1 MFRMKRS
8 IWFWLCFAVAIIMAI
23 YFATRIIMTGMGHGS
38 VAHVHN
44 ISITSDAEKSD
55 LSALRAAAGGLVRN
69 TYDVDLAEL
78 NDRIGNVPGV
88 KSSAVRRL
96 PNGNLKINVKMHH
109 AVALWW
115 DGEYYFP
122 LSADGT
128 VVNRPTPERDA
139 SAVVFSG
146 PIPNDITE
154 ITKAAHT
161 MLADIGYMSWIENR
175 RWNITTPAGITIML
189 PEEDPISAI
198 STLIAIN
205 QNHKILSKDI
215 DIIDMRDSARI
226 LVK

>member
-1 MFRMKRS
+1 MKRS
-8 IWFWLCFAVAIIMAI
+8 IWFWVCFFVAIVMAI
-23 YFATRIIMTGMGHGS
+23 YFATRIIMTGMGHGP
-38 VAHVHN
+38 VAQIHS

-69 TYDVDLAEL
+69 TYDVDLTEL
-78 NDRIGNVPGV
+78 NERIGNVPGV

-115 DGEYYFP
+115 DGEHYYP

-128 VVNRPTPERDA
+128 VVNRPTLERDET
-139 SAVVFSG
+139 AVVFAG

-161 MLADIGYMSWIENR
+161 MLSNIGHLSWIENR
-175 RWNITTPAGITIML
+175 RWNITTTGGIVVML
-189 PEEDPISAI
+189 PENDPVSAI
-198 STLIAIN
+198 STLIAMN

>member
-1 MFRMKRS
+1 MKRS
-8 IWFWLCFAVAIIMAI
+8 IWFWVCFFVAIVMAI
-23 YFATRIIMTGMGHGS
+23 YFATRIIMTGMGHGP
-38 VAHVHN
+38 VAQIHS

-69 TYDVDLAEL
+69 TYDVDLTEL
-78 NDRIGNVPGV
+78 NERIGNVPGV

-109 AVALWW
+109 AVALWR
-115 DGEYYFP
+115 DGEHYYP

-128 VVNRPTPERDA
+128 VVNRPTLERDET
-139 SAVVFSG
+139 AVVFAG

-161 MLADIGYMSWIENR
+161 MLSDIGHLSWIENR
-175 RWNITTPAGITIML
+175 RWNITTTGGIVVML
-189 PEEDPISAI
+189 PENDPVSAI
-198 STLIAIN
+198 STLIAMN

>member
-1 MFRMKRS
+1 MKRS
-8 IWFWLCFAVAIIMAI
+8 IWFWVCFFVAIVMAI
-23 YFATRIIMTGMGHGS
+23 YFATRIIMTGMGHGP
-38 VAHVHN
+38 VAQIHS

-69 TYDVDLAEL
+69 TYDVDLTEL
-78 NDRIGNVPGV
+78 NERIGNVPGV

-115 DGEYYFP
+115 DGEHYYP

-128 VVNRPTPERDA
+128 VVNRPTLERDET
-139 SAVVFSG
+139 AVVFAG

-161 MLADIGYMSWIENR
+161 MLSDIGHLSWIENR
-175 RWNITTPAGITIML
+175 RWNITTTGEIVVML
-189 PEEDPISAI
+189 PENDPVSAI
-198 STLIAIN
+198 STLIAMN

>member
-23 YFATRIIMTGMGHGS
+23 YFATRIIMTGMGHGP
-38 VAHVHN
+38 VAQIHS

-69 TYDVDLAEL
+69 TYDVDLTEL
-78 NDRIGNVPGV
+78 NERIGNVPGV

-115 DGEYYFP
+115 DGEHYYP

-128 VVNRPTPERDA
+128 VVNRPTLERDET
-139 SAVVFSG
+139 AVVFAG
-146 PIPNDITE
+146 PIPNDITK

-161 MLADIGYMSWIENR
+161 MLSDIGHLSWIENR
-175 RWNITTPAGITIML
+175 RWNITTTGGIVVML
-189 PEEDPISAI
+189 PENDPVSAI
-198 STLIAIN
+198 STLIAMN

>member
-1 MFRMKRS
+1 MKRS
-8 IWFWLCFAVAIIMAI
+8 IWFWVCFFVAIVMAI
-23 YFATRIIMTGMGHGS
+23 YFATRIIMTGMGHGP
-38 VAHVHN
+38 VAQIHS

-69 TYDVDLAEL
+69 TYDVDLTEL
-78 NDRIGNVPGV
+78 NERIGNVPGV

-115 DGEYYFP
+115 DGEHYYP

-128 VVNRPTPERDA
+128 VVNRPTLERDET
-139 SAVVFSG
+139 AVVFAG

-161 MLADIGYMSWIENR
+161 MLSDIGHLSWIENR
-175 RWNITTPAGITIML
+175 RWNITTTGGIVVML
-189 PEEDPISAI
+189 PENNPVSAI
-198 STLIAIN
+198 STLIAMN

>member
-1 MFRMKRS
+1 MKRS
-8 IWFWLCFAVAIIMAI
+8 IWFWVCFFVAIVMAI
-23 YFATRIIMTGMGHGS
+23 YFATRIIMTGMGHGP
-38 VAHVHN
+38 VAQIHS

-69 TYDVDLAEL
+69 TYDVDLTEL
-78 NDRIGNVPGV
+78 NERIGNVPGV

-115 DGEYYFP
+115 DGEHYYP

-128 VVNRPTPERDA
+128 VVNRPTLERDET
-139 SAVVFSG
+139 AVVFAG

-161 MLADIGYMSWIENR
+161 MLSDIGHLSWIENR
-175 RWNITTPAGITIML
+175 RWNITTTGGIVVML
-189 PEEDPISAI
+189 PENDPVSAI
-198 STLIAIN
+198 STLIAMN